1 MFFYFLVSENKPK
14 NMFKNWKIQHAP
26 WWCTWLDP
34 QSLSFSKKKKKRKK
48 QKQNKTK
55 KKQQKKAGKTREMHE
70 NKKGREG
77 RAKVLFLLIKYANFV
92 ASSLS
97 RRRRYLEVA
106 IVFD

>member
-1 MFFYFLVSENKPK
+1 MKTNPRTCS
-14 NMFKNWKIQHAP
+14 KIERFSTHPGDVLGWILRA
-26 WWCTWLDP
+26 
-34 QSLSFSKKKKKRKK
+34 SLFQKKEKKKKPKT
-48 QKQNKTK
+48 KQNNK

>member
-1 MFFYFLVSENKPK
+1 MHLVGSSEPLFFKKKE
-14 NMFKNWKIQHAP
+14 
-26 WWCTWLDP
+26 
-34 QSLSFSKKKKKRKK
+34 KKKKPKT
-48 QKQNKTK
+48 KQNK

-70 NKKGREG
+70 NKKGRQG

>member
-1 MFFYFLVSENKPK
+1 
-14 NMFKNWKIQHAP
+14 
-26 WWCTWLDP
+26 
-34 QSLSFSKKKKKRKK
+34 
-48 QKQNKTK
+48 
-55 KKQQKKAGKTREMHE
+55 MHE

-97 RRRRYLEVA
+97 RRRIYLEVA

>member
-1 MFFYFLVSENKPK
+1 MKDSARTLVMYLVGSSEPLFFKKKE
-14 NMFKNWKIQHAP
+14 
-26 WWCTWLDP
+26 
-34 QSLSFSKKKKKRKK
+34 KKKKPKTK
-48 QKQNKTK
+48 QIK